1 MIKKMLKKIFFLQQI
16 SSRKKGL
23 KTLIGY
29 WQKNVCALVSFV
41 DRKFLKILFCII
53 ANNSYGCY
61 QMPMVAAVSLYGTK
75 KAQYVY
81 TRGTH

>member
-1 MIKKMLKKIFFLQQI
+1 M
-16 SSRKKGL
+16 RKKRFENINRIL
-23 KTLIGY
+23 TK
-29 WQKNVCALVSFV
+29 KVCALVSFV

-53 ANNSYGCY
+53 AKNSYGCY